1 MVKEKEDIKEDEEE
15 PTPEVEQNTNQVQL
29 GQVPTEFGL
38 VYITPEGNLN
48 QNEYMVWI
56 GNLLLEIKESL
67 VGNK

>member
-1 MVKEKEDIKEDEEE
+1 MDKKEDKEEDEEE
-15 PTPEVEQNTNQVQL
+15 PEPEVEQNTNQVQL

-48 QNEYMVWI
+48 QNEYMVWL

>member
-29 GQVPTEFGL
+29 GQVATEFGL
-38 VYITPEGNLN
+38 VYVTPEGNLN
-48 QNEYMVWI
+48 QNEYMVWL